1 MRSSRMAAAALT
13 LAAALTYSPEVRAAG
28 KARPADTDLSSFN
41 AEAWGVATDLQKL
54 EHCRNPYEPTA
65 TTASGQPIK
74 FLGMAIVYV
83 APGNARGIFGHLA
96 ERIVF
101 CRGDELFDILY
112 DYGRTA
118 PLTGPQ
124 ADHRFRDYIERTHE
138 ISLSDYSDT
147 ELKNLES
154 ALFISQI
161 FQPPVRYAEFQA
173 RQNRSV
179 YETWLNVDEKLGYEV
194 LKANA
199 KRWRQQDEAI
209 RERRP
214 LARYDLFKNNCVHPI
229 RGDLLV
235 VDPKAIQ
242 KAQPLVMTPSY
253 TFKKLRRFAIGKTI
267 VYPSQKSFRRMK
279 AKENGQSLFL
289 DGFAPLSRSIPG
301 RAGTPENPN
310 DPWVLVYPSPR
321 TLIGKIVASPV
332 AGAVNLASSVAQITV
347 GILKTP
353 LDVISRLPGLKE
365 LRPKKSGV
373 QLVAS
378 GFRNLFQSAGEL
390 VWIRTRHP
398 AATHWTAEEQEFFRG
413 YAQSSAALEFLSG
426 ELR

>member
-1 MRSSRMAAAALT
+1 MRSSTMAAAALM
-13 LAAALTYSPEVRAAG
+13 LAAALTPSPKALAG
-28 KARPADTDLSSFN
+28 GKPRPVDTDVSSFN

-54 EHCRNPYEPTA
+54 EHCRKEYEPTA

-101 CRGDELFDILY
+101 CRGNELFDILY
-112 DYGRTA
+112 DYSRTA
-118 PLTGPQ
+118 KLTGPG
-124 ADHRFRDYIERTHE
+124 ADARFRDYIERTHE
-138 ISLSDYSDT
+138 VRLSEFSAA
-147 ELKNLES
+147 ELENLEQ
-154 ALFISQI
+154 ALFVSQI
-161 FQPPVRYAEFQA
+161 FQPPVRYAEYQS
-173 RQNRSV
+173 RENRSV
-179 YETWLNVDEKLGYEV
+179 YETWLQVDEKVGYEV

-199 KRWRQQDEAI
+199 KRWREQDEAI
-209 RERRP
+209 RERRT
-214 LARYDLFKNNCVHPI
+214 LARYDLFTNNCAHPI

-242 KAQPLVMTPSY
+242 KTRPLVMTPSY
-253 TFKKLRRFAIGKTI
+253 TFKKLRRFQVGKTI

-279 AKENGQSLFL
+279 AKESGQSLFL
-289 DGFAPLSRSIPG
+289 DGFAPLSRSTPG
-301 RAGTPENPN
+301 KAGTPENPN

-321 TLIGKIVASPV
+321 TLLGKLVASPV
-332 AGAVNLASSVAQITV
+332 AGAVNLAASVAQITV

-373 QLVAS
+373 QVMAS

-398 AATHWTAEEQEFFRG
+398 AATHWTPEEQEFFRG

-426 ELR
+426 ELH